1 MSLKTTKGTVLL
13 HMAIIL
19 RAYNSP
25 VDITDLNVIGSF
37 NKGVYLNIILR
48 GTKLKLSA
56 YWLQR

>member
-1 MSLKTTKGTVLL
+1 MTKGTVLL
-13 HMAIIL
+13 LMASIL